1 MMNQNQDPFEILEEK
16 INQLMAAYDS
26 LKTENAAL
34 AAQLAENKAEGKNL
48 AEKAAKLT
56 QERERARE
64 KIESLLGRLDR
75 LLPSNR

>member
-1 MMNQNQDPFEILEEK
+1 MNQNQDPFEILEEK
-16 INQLMAAYDS
+16 INQLTGAYDS

-34 AAQLAENKAEGKNL
+34 ATQLSESKAEGKSL
-48 AEKAAKLT
+48 EEKAVKLT

-64 KIESLLGRLDR
+64 KIESLLGKLDR